1 MQGIATKY
9 IINILLGTD
18 HSQKAREGA
27 QNFVPTPVFPPVC
40 ENP

>member
-9 IINILLGTD
+9 IINILLGTYY
-18 HSQKAREGA
+18 SQKAREGA
-27 QNFVPTPVFPPVC
+27 QNLDPTPVFPPVR